1 MEENENMY
9 CKCPY
14 FTAQHILSGKWSL
27 LILCYLRAGTLRF
40 GELRRYL
47 EDVSDITQ
55 ATLTKALRKLE
66 NDGLIVRHVYA
77 EVPPH
82 VEYSLSEL
90 GKELSPILQELGNF
104 GVRYIEQRG
113 ESSEIC
119 GDYQRTCRCFKCD
132 DSARKISDQEDVL

>member
-1 MEENENMY
+1 VSEMDNMY

-14 FTAQHILSGKWSL
+14 FTVQHLLSGKWSL
-27 LILCYLRAGTLRF
+27 LILCYLRSGTMRF
-40 GELRRYL
+40 GELRRCL
-47 EDVSDITQ
+47 EDVGDITQ

-66 NDGLIVRHVYA
+66 TDGLIVRQVFA

-90 GKELSPILQELGNF
+90 GQELSPILQELGAF

-113 ESSEIC
+113 EGSEIC
-119 GDYQRTCRCFKCD
+119 SEYEHTCRCCKCEDECCD
-132 DSARKISDQEDVL
+132 DSEG